1 MAKLTL
7 SFKGK
12 ILKAYLA
19 SPGDEVVVGRDPDST
34 IFIDSL
40 AVSPRHCTI
49 QVGDGHSRLR
59 DNDSEQGVYVNGEKV
74 SEHTLEDGDHIQVGK
89 HTLTYSNE
97 VVSPDA
103 LMVTELPE
111 SEHQPEP
118 RLIGWIQVLNGHSL
132 GRTLALKQA
141 ITRIGKSGR
150 QSAAIARRQQGYFL
164 SSLEGEPPLVSGQ
177 PIGNQPRQLTDGD
190 IIRIG
195 DTEIQFY
202 MAEE

>member
-49 QVGDGHSRLR
+49 LIGDEHSRVR
-59 DNDSEQGVYVNGEKV
+59 DDDSEQGIFVNGEKV
-74 SEHTLEDGDHIQVGK
+74 SEQEIEDGDQIQVGK

-97 VVSPDA
+97 VISPDA

-111 SEHQPEP
+111 SERQPEP
-118 RLIGWIQVLNGHSL
+118 RLIGWIQVLNGNSL

-141 ITRIGKSGR
+141 ITRIGKAGA

-177 PIGNQPRQLTDGD
+177 AIGDHPRQLQDGD

-195 DTEIQFY
+195 GTEIQFY
-202 MAEE
+202 LAEE